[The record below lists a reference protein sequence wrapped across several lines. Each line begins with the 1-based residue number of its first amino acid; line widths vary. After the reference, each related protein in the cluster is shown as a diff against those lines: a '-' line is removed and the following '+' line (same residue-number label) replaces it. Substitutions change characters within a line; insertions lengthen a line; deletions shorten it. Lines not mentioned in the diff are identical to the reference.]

1 MKKQYS
7 VKEPLYSAWLNLKF
21 ASVGTEA
28 EAINYVLNSKI
39 AKNVPKRKT
48 VRKDFRP
55 KGPPRHDPTSAEWQS
70 VLIEQQ
76 QKNQKSAKKRKPA
89 DSTIEEGG
97 QAKKKKSAQK
107 KNSNSE

>member
-1 MKKQYS
+1 MVS
-7 VKEPLYSAWLNLKF
+7 VSSSRRSWSRGSRGTIPVPWQNITTLDSLPRR
-21 ASVGTEA
+21 VGG
-28 EAINYVLNSKI
+28 S
-39 AKNVPKRKT
+39 
-48 VRKDFRP
+48 P
-55 KGPPRHDPTSAEWQS
+55 KGPRTHDQTSAEWQL

-107 KNSNSE
+107 KNSNCE

>member
-1 MKKQYS
+1 MKIIQPIKTILTLLILKQTR
-7 VKEPLYSAWLNLKF
+7 N
-21 ASVGTEA
+21 
-28 EAINYVLNSKI
+28 KI